1 MDIKDFIGS
10 YPSIADSDFYQ
21 KIYNKKEFHELKLDR
36 EIHKDEYILDH
47 QKFIARFL
55 SPHTP
60 YNRLLLYHEMG
71 SGKTCSAISAVELA
85 RKQLGKSI
93 PAFYIANTGLH
104 NNFYQEV
111 VKCAYSGEDYI
122 NIKKFIRSK
131 NYHVYGY
138 TSFMEIKQF
147 RDSYVIIDEIQ
158 NIKAKADQNEKY
170 KYLAKLIRESINC
183 KILLLSGTPMTD
195 QPSEIEDKIQLLT
208 SKKIKIPKLNNK
220 DKLVLPMPFKQEF
233 KEMVKGCISFLK
245 NASDPK
251 VKIKYIGDE
260 YLENKLC
267 IYKLKPEKVQTQGY
281 LKAYAIDFNKP
292 KLQNSYIWGKDLW
305 SNNAAKKESN
315 DKFGWNNC
323 IEASLFVWKNEK
335 SVIKVL
341 SNLNKTH
348 NIALN
353 IKVKKEIKK
362 NLKKYSIVYHT
373 IIEKIKKSKNDI
385 HFIFSNRVN
394 GGGALLFSQIL
405 KLFGIPYIYLHDK
418 KSIDYFNNNQDTY
431 KVAIGTLKISQ
442 GFNLKNIT
450 KIHIV
455 TPNWNFAQT
464 AQAIARGIRFKSH
477 DKPSTVEIFLYTV
490 CC

>member
-36 EIHKDEYILDH
+36 EIHNEGYILDH

-71 SGKTCSAISAVELA
+71 SGKHVQRFRQLSWLENNLA
-85 RKQLGKSI
+85 NQFRLFI
-93 PAFYIANTGLH
+93 LLILGLH

-138 TSFMEIKQF
+138 TSFTSIKQF

-220 DKLVLPMPFKQEF
+220 DKLVLPIPFKQQF
-233 KEMVKGCISFLK
+233 KQIVKGCISFLK
-245 NASDPK
+245 NATDPM
-251 VKIKYIGDE
+251 VKIKYIG
-260 YLENKLC
+260 
-267 IYKLKPEKVQTQGY
+267 
-281 LKAYAIDFNKP
+281 
-292 KLQNSYIWGKDLW
+292 
-305 SNNAAKKESN
+305 
-315 DKFGWNNC
+315 
-323 IEASLFVWKNEK
+323 
-335 SVIKVL
+335 
-341 SNLNKTH
+341 
-348 NIALN
+348 
-353 IKVKKEIKK
+353 
-362 NLKKYSIVYHT
+362 
-373 IIEKIKKSKNDI
+373 
-385 HFIFSNRVN
+385 
-394 GGGALLFSQIL
+394 
-405 KLFGIPYIYLHDK
+405 
-418 KSIDYFNNNQDTY
+418 
-431 KVAIGTLKISQ
+431 
-442 GFNLKNIT
+442 
-450 KIHIV
+450 
-455 TPNWNFAQT
+455 
-464 AQAIARGIRFKSH
+464 
-477 DKPSTVEIFLYTV
+477 
-490 CC
+490 